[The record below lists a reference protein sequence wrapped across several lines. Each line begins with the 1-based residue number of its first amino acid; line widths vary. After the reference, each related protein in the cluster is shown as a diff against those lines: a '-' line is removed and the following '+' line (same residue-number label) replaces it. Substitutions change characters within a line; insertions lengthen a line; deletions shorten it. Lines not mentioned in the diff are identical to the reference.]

1 MGKNNLRNA
10 FWAVIL
16 IMYLA
21 TGSTLFAAGTAV
33 FNVKDYGAT
42 GIRAD
47 NATDAIQ
54 KAIDACAQAGGGTV
68 YLPPGEYTSGTLYL
82 RSHVRFLI
90 EGGATLYA
98 SRDMSLFAGQA
109 VASKTALLFADHVE
123 DVTLEGRGTVDGQ
136 GGYIWKEDDLD
147 DVFVRPAKDLMRSLG
162 KSLLRSFPEG
172 YPDRKIYPHLVWMGD
187 STDIRIT
194 GLSFINSP
202 TWTMGFHGV
211 ERMVIDAVYCYT
223 KPNDAVWAD
232 GIDMDGCRD
241 VHISNSTITTGDD
254 CLVFISGDFWGPA
267 RPCEN
272 ITVTNCRLSSS
283 ANAIKFSE
291 GNIKGVQHV
300 TIDNCVISDDSPG
313 FSFAASNGG
322 FVRDVVISNIT
333 QNSRRF
339 DWFWGQGGF
348 MGMTL
353 KTSAEYHGKPVSK
366 DDPAPGTIQ
375 NILIRNIIVHA
386 KGRAHIDGHPNS
398 WIDGLTM
405 ENIKFF
411 VGTDPEAPFDWTTN
425 AMQFHWVK
433 NLKLKDVEVHWEE
446 PAAKNWTSAVYIE
459 DARGVEIDGFSGR
472 QAYVGRDVPAIALK
486 NVCDVMI
493 RDSMAP
499 EGTATFL
506 KLSGLD
512 THDISLFG
520 NDLRKAKVAIQLDP
534 EVEKP
539 AVQALDN
546 FMPTAV
552 VSEK

>member
-1 MGKNNLRNA
+1 MSGNNPGKVFRGIAL
-10 FWAVIL
+10 V
-16 IMYLA
+16 MYFA
-21 TGSTLFAAGTAV
+21 ASSALFAAGPAM

-42 GIRAD
+42 GVRAA
-47 NATDAIQ
+47 NATAAIQ
-54 KAIDACAQAGGGTV
+54 KAIDACAQAGGGMV
-68 YLPPGEYTSGTLYL
+68 YLPPGEYTSGALHL
-82 RSHVRFLI
+82 RSHVRFHI

-98 SRDMSLFAGQA
+98 SRDMNLFAGQA
-109 VASKTALLFADHVE
+109 VVSKTALLFADHVE

-136 GGYIWKEDDLD
+136 GRYIWKQDDLD
-147 DVFVRPAKDLMRSLG
+147 DVFVRPAKDRMRALG

-172 YPDRKIYPHLVWMGD
+172 YPDRKIYPHLVWMGNA
-187 STDIRIT
+187 TNIRIT

-202 TWTMGFHGV
+202 TWTMGFYGV
-211 ERMVIDAVYCYT
+211 ERMVIDGVYCYT

-241 VHISNSTITTGDD
+241 VHIANSSITTGDD
-254 CLVFISGDFWGPA
+254 CLVFISGAFWGPA
-267 RPCEN
+267 RTCEN
-272 ITVTNCRLSSS
+272 INVTNCRLSAS

-300 TIDNCVISDDSPG
+300 TIDNCVINDDSSG

-322 FVRDVVISNIT
+322 FVRDVVISNLT
-333 QNSRRF
+333 LNLRRF

-353 KTSAEYHGKPVSK
+353 KTPEEYHGKPVSK
-366 DDPAPGTIQ
+366 DDPAPGSIQ
-375 NILIRNIIVHA
+375 NILVRNIVVHA

-405 ENIKFF
+405 ESIKFF
-411 VGTDPEAPFDWTTN
+411 VGTDPTAAFDWTTN

-446 PAAKNWTSAVYIE
+446 PAAENWTSALSVE

-472 QAYVGRDVPAIALK
+472 QAYLGRDVPAISLK
-486 NVCDVMI
+486 NVSDVMI
-493 RDSMAP
+493 RNSRAP

-506 KLSGLD
+506 KVSGPD
-512 THDISLFG
+512 SRDISLFG

-534 EVEKP
+534 DVEKA
-539 AVQALDN
+539 AVDTLDN
-546 FMPTAV
+546 FMPAP
-552 VSEK
+552 

>member
-1 MGKNNLRNA
+1 MLLWIA
-10 FWAVIL
+10 ASP
-16 IMYLA
+16 YLFA
-21 TGSTLFAAGTAV
+21 TGPAI
-33 FNVKDYGAT
+33 FNVRDFGAT
-42 GIRAD
+42 GAKAD
-47 NATDAIQ
+47 NATAAIQ
-54 KAIDACAQAGGGTV
+54 KTIDACAQAGGGMV
-68 YLPPGEYTSGTLYL
+68 YLPPGEYTSGTLHL
-82 RSHVRFLI
+82 RSHVRFHI

-98 SRDMSLFAGQA
+98 SRDMNLFAGQA
-109 VASKTALLFADHVE
+109 VVSKTALLFADHVE

-136 GGYIWKEDDLD
+136 GRYIWKQDDLD
-147 DVFVRPAKDLMRSLG
+147 DVFVRPAKDRMRALG

-172 YPDRKIYPHLVWMGD
+172 YPDRKIYPHLVWMGN

-202 TWTMGFHGV
+202 TWTMGFYGV
-211 ERMVIDAVYCYT
+211 ERMVIDGIYCYT

-232 GIDMDGCRD
+232 GIDMDGSRD
-241 VHISNSTITTGDD
+241 IHISNSSITTGDD

-272 ITVTNCRLSSS
+272 ITVTNCRLSAS

-300 TIDNCVISDDSPG
+300 TIDNCVIADDSSG

-322 FVRDVVISNIT
+322 FVKDVVISNLT
-333 QNSRRF
+333 LNLRRF

-353 KTSAEYHGKPVSK
+353 KTAAEYHGKPVSK
-366 DDPAPGTIQ
+366 DDPAPGSIQ
-375 NILIRNIIVHA
+375 NIMIRNIIVHA

-405 ENIKFF
+405 ENIKLFI
-411 VGTDPEAPFDWTTN
+411 GTDPTAPFDWTTN

-446 PAAKNWTSAVYIE
+446 PAAANWTSALSLE
-459 DARGVEIDGFSGR
+459 DAQGVEIDGFSGR
-472 QAYVGRDVPAIALK
+472 QAYPGRDVPAITLK
-486 NVCDVMI
+486 NVSNVMI
-493 RDSMAP
+493 RDSKAP

-506 KLSGLD
+506 KVSGPD
-512 THDISLFG
+512 SHHIALFG
-520 NDLRKAKVAIQLDP
+520 NDLRNAKSAIELDSDVA
-534 EVEKP
+534 KG
-539 AVQALDN
+539 AVQTLDN
-546 FMPTAV
+546 FMP
-552 VSEK
+552 SR